1 MFPVILILTFL
12 IMPTPSNLLQVIF
25 TNKIIYFYVYFTN
38 ISQYNRDLTNF
49 YCDTVF
55 ISLLYKLLYD
65 RKRVQSRSYSFT
77 LICVLSV
84 NLDSIMFIYVH
95 TSILTNSNIPGY
107 IIYIIHIF
115 IIKTKV

>member
-1 MFPVILILTFL
+1 MFPVMLILTFL
-12 IMPTPSNLLQVIF
+12 IMPTPSNLPQVIF

-49 YCDTVF
+49 YSDTVF

-84 NLDSIMFIYVH
+84 YLDSIMFIYVH